1 MGLRGGKAA
10 ASAYRRGAELV
21 KLRVALAAKLVV
33 RSARA
38 LDAAILDAIMDTG
51 QCVGVMVVVM
61 RRM

>member
-10 ASAYRRGAELV
+10 ASAYKRGAELW

-38 LDAAILDAIMDTG
+38 LEEAILDAIVDG
-51 QCVGVMVVVM
+51 LGVVVKD
-61 RRM
+61 RECTA